1 MTCQFDVS
9 SMAAGWE
16 GRLQNPLDTGFAGQ
30 YESSLMDSHGEI
42 TLSRDCDAVQIPS
55 GHPIV
60 LPAGMAV
67 VITQSLG
74 GTFTVATPGGL
85 ARIDLKDADVLGLDP
100 AKGVEKVKVE
110 GSKQEAV
117 WNQLKLVFDPE
128 IPVNVV
134 DLGLI
139 YDCDVRTQENGTT
152 SVLVKMTLTAPG
164 CGMGPTIAADARSKI
179 LALEGIDEADVEL
192 VWDPAWNQSMISEA
206 GKMKLGIL

>member
-1 MTCQFDVS
+1 MT
-9 SMAAGWE
+9 
-16 GRLQNPLDTGFAGQ
+16 
-30 YESSLMDSHGEI
+30 SSLTTDSI
-42 TLSRDCDAVQIPS
+42 SLTLNGDPRPFR
-55 GHPIV
+55 
-60 LPAGMAV
+60 AGA
-67 VITQSLG
+67 
-74 GTFTVATPGGL
+74 TVA
-85 ARIDLKDADVLGLDP
+85 DLVRDIGLDP
-100 AKGVEKVKVE
+100 AKGIEKVKVE

-139 YDCDVRTQENGTT
+139 YDCDVRTQENGTNT
-152 SVLVKMTLTAPG
+152 VLVKMTLTAPG

>member
-1 MTCQFDVS
+1 MNS
-9 SMAAGWE
+9 
-16 GRLQNPLDTGFAGQ
+16 
-30 YESSLMDSHGEI
+30 EI
-42 TLSRDCDAVQIPS
+42 TLSRECEALQIPS

-60 LPAGMAV
+60 LPAGMEV

-85 ARIDLKDADVLGLDP
+85 ARIDIKDADALGLEP
-100 AKGVEKVKVE
+100 GEAIAKIKVE
-110 GSKQEAV
+110 GALQDAV
-117 WNQLKLVFDPE
+117 WNQLKTVFDPE

-139 YDCDVRTQENGTT
+139 YDCQVATNDAKT

-164 CGMGPTIAADARSKI
+164 CGMGPTIAADAKGKI
-179 LALEGIDEADVEL
+179 LALEGIDEAEVEL
-192 VWDPAWNQSMISEA
+192 VWDPPWNQSMISEA